1 MLGKLDIY
9 RNLDEL
15 PLPGETVECMMTVDE
30 LLKTDK
36 LFQVMCDL
44 TCPVPQNIPLL
55 PLKKDKQMFPYPVSQ
70 TTYILPSPEFIEV
83 IKQGYKCH

>member
-15 PLPGETVECMMTVDE
+15 PLPGETVDE

-36 LFQVMCDL
+36 LFQVMCYL

-55 PLKKDKQMFPYPVSQ
+55 PLKKEKQMFPYPVSQ